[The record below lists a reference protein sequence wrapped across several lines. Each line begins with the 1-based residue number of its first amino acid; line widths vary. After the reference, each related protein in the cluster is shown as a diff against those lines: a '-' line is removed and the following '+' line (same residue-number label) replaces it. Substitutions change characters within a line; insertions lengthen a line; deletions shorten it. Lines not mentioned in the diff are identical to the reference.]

1 MIELLAGPFG
11 PVLIFVLRVVDVSM
25 GTTRFLLVTRGARL
39 PASLLGFVEVL
50 IWITAAGA
58 AIRTLASPLHVVSY
72 AAGFGAGTWVGMW
85 LEGKLALGTT
95 TVQAYSRG
103 ASDGVAR
110 ALRSLGVGVTVVEG
124 VGLEGPVE
132 IVSTVV
138 RRQIVPQVIETM
150 EAGDPDAFITVY
162 DARARGGWFPELRRK

>member
-11 PVLIFVLRVVDVSM
+11 PLLIFVLRVVDVSM
-25 GTTRFLLVTRGARL
+25 GTTRFLLVTRGARV

-58 AIRTLASPLHVVSY
+58 AIRNLASPLHVVSY

-85 LEGKLALGTT
+85 LEERLALGTT

-103 ASDGVAR
+103 ARDGVAG

-138 RRQIVPQVIETM
+138 RRQIVPQVIETI

-162 DARARGGWFPELRRK
+162 DARARGGRFPELRRK